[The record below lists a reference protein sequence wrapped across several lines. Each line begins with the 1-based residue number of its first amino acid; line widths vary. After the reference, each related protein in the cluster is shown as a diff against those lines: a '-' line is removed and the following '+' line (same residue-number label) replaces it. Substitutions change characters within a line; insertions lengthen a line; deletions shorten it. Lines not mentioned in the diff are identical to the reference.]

1 MNSHLLD
8 GHYQILKVLNQGKK
22 GKTYLV
28 EDANL
33 PGSQFVIK
41 QLHTPNSNPQG
52 LTILRQLLASQVATL
67 EKLGQEHDQIQKLI
81 AYFEENEEFYVVK
94 EFIPGNPLTDEIIQ
108 GQPLTEDQI
117 ISLLSEILTTLVIVH
132 SNGVIHRDIKPE
144 NIIRRESDKKL
155 VLVNFGTVNEAITNP
170 VENLE
175 YLPREQVNGN
185 LKYNSDIYALGI
197 VAIAALRGLPAKE
210 ISNLQSQKN
219 KLTGEIVWRHKN
231 LQVNKRLAKIIN
243 KMVRFDYR
251 KRYQYATEVLDDL
264 KKLANVEDQQKQH
277 DKKLLLVLTGI
288 AGCITLGVGAWQL
301 KLPKPVSDV
310 QQTLYQKGVNKYDA
324 GNYEGAVEDFNQ
336 VIELDPQNALAYNK
350 RGDAYYRL
358 GDYEQAKADSSQ
370 AILLNPQDGNAYF
383 DRGFAFYG
391 LEKYKEAIADYTQAI
406 KLNSENAYPYYGR
419 GLARSQVKDNKG
431 AIGDFSKAI
440 ALKPEYTEAYLQRGI
455 LRRRLKLRQA
465 AIQDFD
471 QIIKID
477 PSDAKAYYQ
486 RALTQSI
493 NKQKN
498 AAIKDYTDAIN
509 INPKYIEAYLNRGDA
524 YSDLGN
530 KVEATE
536 DYNAILEIDPKFI
549 PAYIHRG
556 IHLDPKF
563 IPAYI
568 HRGIHRFSFGNYKGA
583 IEDYTEA
590 LKLNPNDVAA
600 YNNRGNAYLE
610 LGNTKAANQDYSR
623 AIAINANNAL
633 AYYNRGVI
641 RTKQKNK
648 QGAIADFRKAAK
660 LFQQQGEKN
669 SYQDAQREIAILQN
683 KSAPAP
689 TTRPK
694 SGKREKN

>member
-1 MNSHLLD
+1 MNSHFLD
-8 GHYQILKVLNQGKK
+8 GHYRILKVLNDGEK

-28 EDANL
+28 EDTNL
-33 PGSQFVIK
+33 PGSELIVK
-41 QLHTPNSNPQG
+41 QLCPPSQNPQT
-52 LTILRQLLASQVATL
+52 LTILSRLFASKAATL
-67 EKLGQEHDQIQKLI
+67 EKLGQENDKIQKLV
-81 AYFEENEEFYVVK
+81 AYFEENEEFYIVQ
-94 EFIPGNPLTDEIIQ
+94 EFIPGNSLSDEIIQ
-108 GQPLTEDQI
+108 GQPLSEDQVI
-117 ISLLSEILTTLVIVH
+117 NLLSEILEILVIAH
-132 SNGVIHRDIKPE
+132 SYGVIHRDIKPA

-155 VLVNFGTVNEAITNP
+155 VLVNFGTFNEAITNT
-170 VENLE
+170 VDNLE
-175 YLPREQVNGN
+175 YMPIEQVNGN
-185 LKYNSDIYALGI
+185 LKYNSNIYALGI
-197 VAIAALRGLPAKE
+197 VAIAALRGLNAKE

-219 KLTGEIVWRHKN
+219 KLTGEIVWRPKN
-231 LQVNKRLAKIIN
+231 LKVNRKLEKIIN

-264 KKLANVEDQQKQH
+264 KKLTNVEDPQKQD

-301 KLPKPVSDV
+301 RLPKPVSDA
-310 QQTLYQKGVNKYDA
+310 QQTLYQQGVNKYES
-324 GNYEGAVEDFNQ
+324 GNYEGAVKDFNQ
-336 VIELDPQNALAYNK
+336 AIELDPQNALAYNK

-358 GDYEQAKADSSQ
+358 GDYEQAQADSSQ
-370 AILLNPQDGNAYF
+370 AILLNPQDANAYF

-391 LEKYKEAIADYTQAI
+391 LSKYKEAIADYTQAI
-406 KLNSENAYPYYGR
+406 KLNSENAYSYYGR

-455 LRRRLKLRQA
+455 LRRRLKQRLA

-471 QIIKID
+471 AIIKIN

-486 RALTQSI
+486 RGLTQSV
-493 NKQKN
+493 NKQQY
-498 AAIKDYTDAIN
+498 AALKDYADAIN
-509 INPKYIEAYLNRGDA
+509 INPKYIEAFLNRGDI
-524 YSDLGN
+524 YSELGN

-536 DYNAILEIDPKFI
+536 DYNTILEIDPKFI
-549 PAYIHRG
+549 A
-556 IHLDPKF
+556 
-563 IPAYI
+563 AYI

-590 LKLNPNDVAA
+590 LKLDTNNVAA

-633 AYYNRGVI
+633 AYYNRGII

-648 QGAIADFRKAAK
+648 QGAIADFKKAAK
-660 LFQQQGEKN
+660 LFQQQGEKD

-694 SGKREKN
+694 SGKR